1 MSETKFEE
9 LEGMTVTEM
18 TEAGLYVIAEVI
30 DGIEQM
36 VDCFFFA
43 DQAKEAFNTF
53 KKFNTAGRKSVLR
66 RPDHK
71 QAFAKLISSGKMF

>member
-1 MSETKFEE
+1 MSERKLEE

-36 VDCFFFA
+36 IDCFFFQ
-43 DQAKEAFNTF
+43 DEAKEAFSLF
-53 KKFNTAGRKSVLR
+53 KKFNVNGRKSVLR
-66 RPDHK
+66 RP
-71 QAFAKLISSGKMF
+71 ATGF

>member
-1 MSETKFEE
+1 MSEYDFEK
-9 LEGMTVTEM
+9 LEKMTVKEM

-43 DQAKEAFNTF
+43 DEAKEAFNTF
-53 KKFNTAGRKSVLR
+53 KKFNTAERKSVLR
-66 RPDHK
+66 RPSTG
-71 QAFAKLISSGKMF
+71 F